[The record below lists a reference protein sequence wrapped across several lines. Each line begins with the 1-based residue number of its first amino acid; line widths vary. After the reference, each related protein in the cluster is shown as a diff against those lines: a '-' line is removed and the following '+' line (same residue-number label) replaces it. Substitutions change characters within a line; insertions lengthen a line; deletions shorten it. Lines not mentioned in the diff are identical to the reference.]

1 LGPWELGVL
10 SWYRAEQMQD
20 VSHTDRRYNQTQDRY
35 AADDLETMQEA
46 KRYSDH
52 IFGLVR
58 PYLGSRVLEVGAG
71 IGTMTSRLVDVAE
84 MVVGIEPN
92 PNCLTRL
99 QEAMGSHPR
108 FALRTCH
115 FEECEP
121 AELASLRFD
130 SVLLVNVLEHIE
142 QDVNALKAFDHILA
156 PGGRV
161 IVFVPA
167 LQMAYGPL
175 DAELGHHR
183 RYSKRTL
190 RAAFEDAGL
199 ELVRLRYT
207 NPFGLAGWMYN
218 AHISKSTKHSL
229 AQVKLFE
236 TLVAPWALPL
246 ERLIPPPIGL
256 SLIAVGRR
264 AG

>member
-1 LGPWELGVL
+1 MGVACGTVLG
-10 SWYRAEQMQD
+10 RMQD
-20 VSHTDRRYNQTQDRY
+20 ASRTDRRYSQTQDRY

-46 KRYSDH
+46 RRYTDH
-52 IFGLVR
+52 VFGLVR
-58 PYLGSRVLEVGAG
+58 PFLGSRVLEVGSG
-71 IGTMTSRLVDVAE
+71 IGTISSRLVDVAE

-92 PNCLTRL
+92 PNCTERI
-99 QEAMGSHPR
+99 QAVMGRHPR
-108 FALRTCH
+108 FTLRTCH

-142 QDVNALKAFDHILA
+142 QDVNSLKAFERILV
-156 PGGRV
+156 PGGHV
-161 IVFVPA
+161 VVFVPA

-190 RAAFEDAGL
+190 RAAFENAGL
-199 ELVRLRYT
+199 EIVRLRYT
-207 NPFGLAGWMYN
+207 NPIGLAGWMYN
-218 AHISKSTKHSL
+218 SHISKSTRHSL

-236 TLVAPWALPL
+236 TMVAPWALPL
-246 ERLIPPPIGL
+246 ERLVPPPIGL

-264 AG
+264 TI

>member
-1 LGPWELGVL
+1 MGVA
-10 SWYRAEQMQD
+10 WVTVQERMQD

-46 KRYSDH
+46 RRYADH
-52 IFGLVR
+52 VFGLVR
-58 PYLGSRVLEVGAG
+58 PFLGSRVLEVGSG
-71 IGTMTSRLVDVAE
+71 IGTMTTRLVEIAE

-108 FALRTCH
+108 FTLRTCH

-130 SVLLVNVLEHIE
+130 SVLTVNVLEHIE
-142 QDVNALKAFDHILA
+142 HDVNALKAFEQILV
-156 PGGRV
+156 PGGHV

-167 LQMAYGPL
+167 LQVAYGPL

-207 NPFGLAGWMYN
+207 NPIGLAGWMYN
-218 AHISKSTKHSL
+218 AHISKSTRHSL
-229 AQVKLFE
+229 TQVKLFE

-246 ERLIPPPIGL
+246 ERLLPPPIGL

-264 AG
+264 AI